1 MSRNIDD
8 IINEAFSA
16 LDEAQSEGEKLV
28 LMLPKFTPTEAWG
41 DPNSMDRQQVNKIF
55 RSISSGASIQAR
67 IDGINKFLTPESA
80 AKKTSVNSI
89 INHLII
95 VESLRA
101 CVRNFGAS
109 SAGFVFEAFIAALT
123 SGSQQSDKVGGTL
136 PIEDIVAFSTVSGK
150 SAPLSLKLLSGS
162 TQVKGSYTNLIDYLF
177 FRNNEPG
184 ASVGYLVAYKDSAT
198 DVSSIRLELFYINRE
213 NLPEFIRQSTKGG
226 HALMSTEKE
235 SEYKKALASGDYE
248 EAGKVLIG
256 TKGYAAA
263 GAGNKKK
270 EDGAENSLDESGA
283 LGEFH
288 EREKAL
294 MLLISEGKGKGGAQF
309 SITQDRITKLNTH
322 EKLGTLNFGDENFYK
337 IATICSEKV
346 GDKVKNVL
354 GSVKNMTN
362 NINGYFTEKS
372 RSEAISSGSEA
383 ISDAKQLTTS
393 LQADMQDRSTNESK
407 EPEEQQEE
415 VINYNVLMEMIEE
428 EAKQAFQEEMIQE
441 ATFSSF
447 NFPYDGNEKFSGAG
461 SRTQYAQKDQSYPT
475 SKETLIFDKD
485 MKASKLPSGTMV
497 KFLKP
502 WKLYKGKDLGL
513 PGRASNAT
521 LALVSHAEGEGYV
534 SVRAVEKPSGKTQA
548 RVGTGSL
555 AQDTVMSILA
565 AEASGKGIEVKKIS
579 SAPPAST
586 KPDLVV
592 DYGGTEI
599 QFEIK
604 GRKSNRGFITVFD
617 KSMRRGGATPPVL
630 QAVMDAY
637 ISTLT
642 VDYVVDGE
650 KKTSKLNAALSD
662 AGLPETFEGVIDFY
676 QKYVSSNI
684 GFCSDRGDVPKSGKL
699 PSAFVTTDSRV
710 LSAMKE
716 EIVKHLL
723 ESGDEYFAIYTDSSK
738 SVDIYSTGGKDPLEA
753 NPVPDFKSAKL
764 ATYGGC
770 SAGAT
775 RVGFKIQL
783 EDIDSNLP
791 DKVE

>member
-1 MSRNIDD
+1 MSRDLD
-8 IINEAFSA
+8 SIINEAFSA
-16 LDEAQSEGEKLV
+16 LAEAQSEGEKLV

-41 DPNSMDRQQVNKIF
+41 DPKSMDRQQVNKIF

-101 CVRNFGAS
+101 CVKNFGAS

-177 FRNNEPG
+177 FRNSEPG

-226 HALMSTEKE
+226 DALMSTEKE

-256 TKGYAAA
+256 TKGYSPD

-270 EDGAENSLDESGA
+270 KDNTDPGS

-288 EREKAL
+288 EREKAS
-294 MLLISEGKGKGGAQF
+294 MSLISEGKGGLQF
-309 SITQDRITKLNTH
+309 SITQDRIAKLNTH

-372 RSEAISSGSEA
+372 RSQAISNGSEA
-383 ISDAKQLTTS
+383 INDAKQLTTS
-393 LQADMQDRSTNESK
+393 LQSDMQDRPTNESK
-407 EPEEQQEE
+407 EPAEQQEE
-415 VINYNVLMEMIEE
+415 VINYNVLMEMIGK
-428 EAKQAFQEEMIQE
+428 EAKQAFQEEVIEE

-475 SKETLIFDKD
+475 SKETLIFDKEE
-485 MKASKLPSGTMV
+485 MKASKLPAGTMV

-502 WKLYKGKDLGL
+502 WQLYKGKDLGL
-513 PGRASNAT
+513 QGRAANAT
-521 LALVSHAEGEGYV
+521 LAAVSHAGGEGYV
-534 SVRAVEKPSGKTQA
+534 SVRSVEKPSGKTQA
-548 RVGTGSL
+548 RVSSGSL

-604 GRKSNRGFITVFD
+604 GRKSNRGFVTVFD

-630 QAVMDAY
+630 QAVIDAY
-637 ISTLT
+637 ISTLV
-642 VDYVVDGE
+642 VDHELDGE
-650 KKTSKLNAALSD
+650 KRTSSLKAALSSV
-662 AGLPETFEGVIDFY
+662 GLPETFEGIIDFY
-676 QKYVSSNI
+676 QKYVSSSI
-684 GFCSDRGDVPKSGKL
+684 GYCSDRGDVPKSGKL
-699 PSAFVTTDSRV
+699 PSALTTTDSRV
-710 LSAMKE
+710 LSAMKK
-716 EIVKHLL
+716 EIVGHLL

-738 SVDIYSTGGKDPLEA
+738 SVDIYSTGGKDPLKA
-753 NPVPDFKSAKL
+753 NPVPDFKSVKL

-770 SAGAT
+770 SSGAT